1 MLTEGFYIFYHIQLL
16 CGIFSL
22 FFYRFQSCSFQV
34 NGQNVKVDVI
44 RNLKNVIF
52 SDNKITIMDNIVSEN
67 GKTLSFRITKPRFS
81 DNAYLLQPLSDTT
94 YLLQQI

>member
-1 MLTEGFYIFYHIQLL
+1 MLTEDFYIFYHIQLL

-22 FFYRFQSCSFQV
+22 FFYRFQNCSFQV

-52 SDNKITIMDNIVSEN
+52 SDNKITIFGYHLAFTTNSDMPKS
-67 GKTLSFRITKPRFS
+67 SFVGM
-81 DNAYLLQPLSDTT
+81 
-94 YLLQQI
+94 

>member
-52 SDNKITIMDNIVSEN
+52 SDNKITIFGYHLAFTTN
-67 GKTLSFRITKPRFS
+67 S
-81 DNAYLLQPLSDTT
+81 DMPKSPFVG
-94 YLLQQI
+94 I

>member
-1 MLTEGFYIFYHIQLL
+1 MLTEDFYIFYHIQLL

-44 RNLKNVIF
+44 RNLKNVII
-52 SDNKITIMDNIVSEN
+52 SDNNITIFGYHLALTTTSDMPKS
-67 GKTLSFRITKPRFS
+67 SFVGM
-81 DNAYLLQPLSDTT
+81 
-94 YLLQQI
+94 